1 MPHFQAGFAHCQ
13 RQRLSSFGA
22 DGEDLHLT
30 RPLLRFA
37 SGCSTR
43 FAGLNHFRLL
53 FRHICIYPQRASRH
67 SSISNSM
74 SICGLTSGRQLP
86 VLPFVAVLPSKTAIT
101 MRNHGDVLELRQQSL
116 FKCPRWA
123 TSLRGARGPVPH
135 ERCDLSAL
143 IVGCIARAAYCGGR
157 CEKMKST
164 APRYGAGGERHK

>member
-1 MPHFQAGFAHCQ
+1 MSRRYP
-13 RQRLSSFGA
+13 SSGA

-37 SGCSTR
+37 SGYSTR

-53 FRHICIYPQRASRH
+53 FRHICICPQRAGRH
-67 SSISNSM
+67 SSISTSM

-86 VLPFVAVLPSKTAIT
+86 VLPFIAVLPSKTAIT
-101 MRNHGDVLELRQQSL
+101 MRNHGDMLELRQRSL
-116 FKCPRWA
+116 CVCPRWA
-123 TSLRGARGPVPH
+123 TSSRGARAPVPH

-143 IVGCIARAAYCGGR
+143 IVGCIARAACCGGR

-164 APRYGAGGERHK
+164 APRVWRRR

>member
-1 MPHFQAGFAHCQ
+1 MSHDDNGLT
-13 RQRLSSFGA
+13 LSGRYPASGA

-53 FRHICIYPQRASRH
+53 FRHICI
-67 SSISNSM
+67 
-74 SICGLTSGRQLP
+74 
-86 VLPFVAVLPSKTAIT
+86 
-101 MRNHGDVLELRQQSL
+101 
-116 FKCPRWA
+116 CPRWD

-135 ERCDLSAL
+135 ERRDLSAL
-143 IVGCIARAAYCGGR
+143 IVGCIVRAAYCGGR

-164 APRYGAGGERHK
+164 APDMAQKVNAINERTAKAIAPLQLNSLMIAMP